1 MNDLNVN
8 NLIENIESTIPEQQD
23 DSLIIM
29 HIQLNDGTW
38 VEERLYNQVF
48 ELISE
53 VVPALELEQS
63 YTAEKM
69 CGEVFWDSLEKGERI
84 NAGKCV
90 AQMVA
95 RKALPLRFAGKTKSN
110 SLLYQLK

>member
-1 MNDLNVN
+1 MNDLNAN

-29 HIQLNDGTW
+29 NIQLNDGTW
-38 VEERLYNQVF
+38 VEERFFNQVLQ
-48 ELISE
+48 LIRDIE
-53 VVPALELEQS
+53 PALELEEI
-63 YTAEKM
+63 YTTKLL
-69 CGEVFWDSLEKGERI
+69 CGKEFWDTLEKGERI

-95 RKALPLRFAGKTKSN
+95 CKALPLRFAGTSKSN
-110 SLLYQLK
+110 SRLYQLK